1 MYLIAQNPFRDEGES
16 LPIHLNLR
24 GWDTSGPNSRWL
36 LTWLWKQ
43 TTGDWAVPPSS
54 KSTETSRT
62 NLFNFYI
69 YNCAHSFDLYSDESS
84 HTGAAGKLTNTT
96 LHTETP
102 HPTPFSILRGSTD
115 LNANQFLLWRSILIQ
130 RWYLKAIC
138 WFVHKCV
145 PMILYLVHIKIFLQI
160 YFSACV
166 FIYRAVLIQSDKK
179 TKKSTLGAL
188 LRFHSRPPFYLSPQS
203 RWWPRGWRDP
213 VLCCCKCQP

>member
-1 MYLIAQNPFRDEGES
+1 MKERACQFTSISEAETLLALTPAGFSLGSENRQRETELCRRLPKAQKRTEQISSIFTFITVRILLISTQMNHHTQV
-16 LPIHLNLR
+16 LLVN
-24 GWDTSGPNSRWL
+24 WL
-36 LTWLWKQ
+36 
-43 TTGDWAVPPSS
+43 
-54 KSTETSRT
+54 
-62 NLFNFYI
+62 
-69 YNCAHSFDLYSDESS
+69 
-84 HTGAAGKLTNTT
+84 T
-96 LHTETP
+96 LHYTQRHPPPP